1 MKSIEKKEHL
11 FNLFLNM
18 HVKKALSSFQRFSS
32 LVLKIECFPLIM
44 GNGFVKKGVKK
55 RGMEKKKMPKI
66 LVTGGAGFIG
76 SNLTEALLQRGHF
89 VRILDDFST
98 GKREN
103 LIFDKA
109 YPSPEV
115 IKGDIRE
122 FSTCQ
127 KAVKGIEYVFHQAA
141 LPSVQRSIEDPE
153 TSNAINV
160 GGTLNIL
167 LAAREEKVKRVI
179 YASSSSVYGDT
190 PTLPKHEEMPPD
202 PLSPYALQKYIG
214 ERYCRLFY
222 QLYSLE
228 TIALRYFNIFG
239 PKQDPNSL
247 YSAVIPKFI
256 DALLQGRPPIIF
268 GDGEQSRDF
277 TYIENVVQAN
287 LLAMSAEHLH
297 GEAINIA
304 CGKRISLNQLLNVLK
319 EILGSKLSPIYQ
331 EPRQGDVKH
340 SLADIRKGKEILN
353 YEPTVGIEIGL
364 EKTVE
369 FFQKTL
375 R

>member
-1 MKSIEKKEHL
+1 
-11 FNLFLNM
+11 
-18 HVKKALSSFQRFSS
+18 
-32 LVLKIECFPLIM
+32 M
-44 GNGFVKKGVKK
+44 GKVRMSNV
-55 RGMEKKKMPKI
+55 

-89 VRILDDFST
+89 VRVLDDFST

-103 LIFDKA
+103 LIFDKKF
-109 YPSPEV
+109 PSLEIV
-115 IKGDIRE
+115 EGDIRE

-153 TSNAINV
+153 TSNAVNV

-167 LAAREEKVKRVI
+167 LAAKETGVKRVI

-190 PTLPKHEEMPPD
+190 PALPKHEEMPSN

-214 ERYCRLFY
+214 EQYCRLFY
-222 QLYSLE
+222 QLYGLD
-228 TIALRYFNIFG
+228 TISLRYFNIFG

-304 CGKRISLNQLLNVLK
+304 RGKRISLNQLLNVLK

-331 EPRQGDVKH
+331 EPRKGDVKH
-340 SLADIRKGKEILN
+340 SLADICKGKEILN
-353 YEPTVGIEIGL
+353 YEPTVGVEIGL

>member
-1 MKSIEKKEHL
+1 
-11 FNLFLNM
+11 
-18 HVKKALSSFQRFSS
+18 
-32 LVLKIECFPLIM
+32 
-44 GNGFVKKGVKK
+44 
-55 RGMEKKKMPKI
+55 MPNV

-214 ERYCRLFY
+214 EQYCRLFY
-222 QLYSLE
+222 QLYGLD
-228 TIALRYFNIFG
+228 TISLRYFNIFG

-353 YEPTVGIEIGL
+353 YEPAVGIEIGL

-375 R
+375 C

>member
-1 MKSIEKKEHL
+1 MS
-11 FNLFLNM
+11 N
-18 HVKKALSSFQRFSS
+18 V
-32 LVLKIECFPLIM
+32 
-44 GNGFVKKGVKK
+44 
-55 RGMEKKKMPKI
+55 

-109 YPSPEV
+109 YPSSEV
-115 IKGDIRE
+115 IEGDIRD

-153 TSNAINV
+153 TSNAING

-214 ERYCRLFY
+214 EKYGRLFY
-222 QLYSLE
+222 QLYGLD
-228 TIALRYFNIFG
+228 TISLRYFNIFG

-277 TYIENVVQAN
+277 TY
-287 LLAMSAEHLH
+287 
-297 GEAINIA
+297 
-304 CGKRISLNQLLNVLK
+304 
-319 EILGSKLSPIYQ
+319 
-331 EPRQGDVKH
+331 
-340 SLADIRKGKEILN
+340 
-353 YEPTVGIEIGL
+353 
-364 EKTVE
+364 
-369 FFQKTL
+369 
-375 R
+375 

>member
-1 MKSIEKKEHL
+1 
-11 FNLFLNM
+11 
-18 HVKKALSSFQRFSS
+18 
-32 LVLKIECFPLIM
+32 
-44 GNGFVKKGVKK
+44 
-55 RGMEKKKMPKI
+55 
-66 LVTGGAGFIG
+66 
-76 SNLTEALLQRGHF
+76 
-89 VRILDDFST
+89 
-98 GKREN
+98 
-103 LIFDKA
+103 
-109 YPSPEV
+109 
-115 IKGDIRE
+115 
-122 FSTCQ
+122 
-127 KAVKGIEYVFHQAA
+127 
-141 LPSVQRSIEDPE
+141 
-153 TSNAINV
+153 
-160 GGTLNIL
+160 
-167 LAAREEKVKRVI
+167 
-179 YASSSSVYGDT
+179 
-190 PTLPKHEEMPPD
+190 MPPD

-214 ERYCRLFY
+214 EQYGRLFY
-222 QLYSLE
+222 QLYGLD
-228 TIALRYFNIFG
+228 TISLRYFNIFG

-340 SLADIRKGKEILN
+340 SLADIRKGKEIIN
-353 YEPTVGIEIGL
+353 YEPIVGIEIGL
-364 EKTVE
+364 KKTVE

>member
-1 MKSIEKKEHL
+1 
-11 FNLFLNM
+11 
-18 HVKKALSSFQRFSS
+18 
-32 LVLKIECFPLIM
+32 
-44 GNGFVKKGVKK
+44 
-55 RGMEKKKMPKI
+55 
-66 LVTGGAGFIG
+66 
-76 SNLTEALLQRGHF
+76 
-89 VRILDDFST
+89 
-98 GKREN
+98 
-103 LIFDKA
+103 
-109 YPSPEV
+109 
-115 IKGDIRE
+115 
-122 FSTCQ
+122 
-127 KAVKGIEYVFHQAA
+127 
-141 LPSVQRSIEDPE
+141 
-153 TSNAINV
+153 
-160 GGTLNIL
+160 
-167 LAAREEKVKRVI
+167 
-179 YASSSSVYGDT
+179 
-190 PTLPKHEEMPPD
+190 MPPD

-256 DALLQGRPPIIF
+256 GALLQGHPPTIF

-287 LLAMSAEHLH
+287 LLAMSAEHLY

-304 CGKRISLNQLLNVLK
+304 CGKKTSLNQLLNNLK
-319 EILGSKLSPIYQ
+319 EILGSKQSPIHQ

-353 YEPTVGIEIGL
+353 YEPKIGIEVGL
-364 EKTVE
+364 KKTVE
-369 FFQKTL
+369 FFKKIL

>member
-1 MKSIEKKEHL
+1 MA
-11 FNLFLNM
+11 N
-18 HVKKALSSFQRFSS
+18 V
-32 LVLKIECFPLIM
+32 
-44 GNGFVKKGVKK
+44 
-55 RGMEKKKMPKI
+55 

-76 SNLTEALLQRGHF
+76 SNLTETLLQKGHF
-89 VRILDDFST
+89 VRVLDDFST

-109 YPSPEV
+109 YPSLESV
-115 IKGDIRE
+115 EGDIRDLG
-122 FSTCQ
+122 TCQ
-127 KAVKGIEYVFHQAA
+127 KAVEGMKYVFHQGA
-141 LPSVQRSIEDPE
+141 LPSVQRSVEDPE
-153 TSNAINV
+153 TSNAVNA

-167 LAAREEKVKRVI
+167 LAAREKGAKRVI

-190 PTLPKHEEMPPD
+190 PTLPKHEEMPCD

-214 ERYCRLFY
+214 EQYCRLFY
-222 QLYSLE
+222 QLYGLE
-228 TIALRYFNIFG
+228 TISLRYFNIFG

-287 LLAMSAEHLH
+287 LLAMSAGHLH

-304 CGKRISLNQLLNVLK
+304 CGERTSLNQLLNVLK
-319 EILGSKLSPIYQ
+319 KILGSKVSPSYQ
-331 EPRQGDVKH
+331 EPQQGDVRH
-340 SLADIRKGKEILN
+340 SLADIRKGKERIK
-353 YEPTVGIEIGL
+353 YEPKVGIEIGL
-364 EKTVE
+364 KKTVE
-369 FFQKTL
+369 FFQRQTKY
-375 R
+375 

>member
-1 MKSIEKKEHL
+1 
-11 FNLFLNM
+11 
-18 HVKKALSSFQRFSS
+18 
-32 LVLKIECFPLIM
+32 
-44 GNGFVKKGVKK
+44 
-55 RGMEKKKMPKI
+55 MPKI

-214 ERYCRLFY
+214 EQYCRLFY
-222 QLYSLE
+222 QLYGLD
-228 TIALRYFNIFG
+228 TISLRYFNIFG

-331 EPRQGDVKH
+331 EPRKGDVKH
-340 SLADIRKGKEILN
+340 SLADIRKGKEIIN

-364 EKTVE
+364 KKTVE